1 MFVKKSQF
9 FLLMPNYV
17 ASREYYR
24 TREQGDVVY
33 LLPSQPYEYN
43 HPEGTGKEV
52 PPFTSLWF
60 CGIGK
65 ERVQTVQD
73 FWDSIHGKEGQAK
86 STLVMSL
93 ESLRVSGTIP
103 TQKRPN
109 PRQRKKK
116 RRHALQSNEPST
128 TGMQEQ
134 PLLLDSRLIPPHKHC
149 NDANTHNHNNKRQRS
164 NPTVSTTPA
173 QRHSENGRTA
183 SKKKSKH
190 RDSHGQR
197 QKKRF

>member
-1 MFVKKSQF
+1 
-9 FLLMPNYV
+9 MPNYV

-43 HPEGTGKEV
+43 HPEGTGKEI

-65 ERVQTVQD
+65 ERVQTVKGY
-73 FWDSIHGKEGQAK
+73 WESIQWKEGQPK
-86 STLVMSL
+86 PTLAVSL
-93 ESLRVSGTIP
+93 ESLRMSGTIP

-109 PRQRKKK
+109 PRQRKKQ
-116 RRHALQSNEPST
+116 RQHALRSSNPPPT
-128 TGMQEQ
+128 IQEQ
-134 PLLLDSRLIPPHKHC
+134 PILLDSHLVPSHKHN
-149 NDANTHNHNNKRQRS
+149 NDTSTHNLNKKKQRS
-164 NPTVSTTPA
+164 NPNSSPISA
-173 QRHSENGRTA
+173 KRPNEKGRKA
-183 SKKKSKH
+183 SNKKSKH